1 MLRTLTI
8 AALLASVTT
17 ATMAQNAVETPAIQR
32 SGTPEEQ
39 KACAKDVSRYCQTVM
54 NDSDLA
60 ILACLKQF
68 RPKISKACDSVLV
81 SHGQ

>member
-1 MLRTLTI
+1 MLRSLII
-8 AALLASVTT
+8 AALLTTVTT
-17 ATMAQNAVETPAIQR
+17 AAMAEPPDPPKYER
-32 SGTPEEQ
+32 SGTAEEQ

-60 ILACLKQF
+60 ILGCLKQV
-68 RPKISKACDSVLV
+68 RPKISKSCNAVLL

>member
-1 MLRTLTI
+1 MLRTLI
-8 AALLASVTT
+8 SAALLASVTT
-17 ATMAQNAVETPAIQR
+17 VAMAEPPEQPKFQR

-60 ILACLKQF
+60 ILACLKQY
-68 RPKISKACDSVLV
+68 RPSISKACDAVLI

>member
-1 MLRTLTI
+1 MFRTLMI
-8 AALLASVTT
+8 ATLLASAAT
-17 ATMAQNAVETPAIQR
+17 ATMAQTPTPPTR

-54 NDSDLA
+54 NDSDFA
-60 ILACLKQF
+60 ILGCLKAN
-68 RPKISKACDSVLV
+68 RPKISKPCDAVLV

>member
-1 MLRTLTI
+1 MFRSLLV
-8 AALLASVTT
+8 AALLTT
-17 ATMAQNAVETPAIQR
+17 ATTVAMAEPPDQPKYER

-60 ILACLKQF
+60 ILGCLKQV
-68 RPKISKACDSVLV
+68 RPKISKACNAVLL

>member
-1 MLRTLTI
+1 MLKPLAI
-8 AALLASVTT
+8 AALLATVTS
-17 ATMAQNAVETPAIQR
+17 AALAEPPDQPKYGR

-60 ILACLKQF
+60 ILSCLKQV
-68 RPKISKACDSVLV
+68 RPKISKACDAVLL

>member
-1 MLRTLTI
+1 MFRTLII
-8 AALLASVTT
+8 ATLFASATT
-17 ATMAQNAVETPAIQR
+17 VAMAASPEEPKFQR

-39 KACAKDVSRYCQTVM
+39 KACAKDVSRFCQKVM

-60 ILACLKQF
+60 ILGCLKTN
-68 RPKISKACDSVLV
+68 RPQISKPCDAVLV

>member
-1 MLRTLTI
+1 MLRTLII
-8 AALLASVTT
+8 AALFSSATT
-17 ATMAQNAVETPAIQR
+17 ATMAQVSNQTPPVQR

-60 ILACLKQF
+60 ILACLKQN
-68 RPKISKACDSVLV
+68 RPKISKTCDAVLIG
-81 SHGQ
+81 HGQ

>member
-1 MLRTLTI
+1 MLRPFII
-8 AALLASVTT
+8 AALLASVST
-17 ATMAQNAVETPAIQR
+17 AAMAQVPQTPTFQR

-54 NDSDLA
+54 NDSDIA

-68 RPKISKACDSVLV
+68 RPKISKSCDAVLV

>member
-1 MLRTLTI
+1 MLRTLII
-8 AALLASVTT
+8 AALLASAAT
-17 ATMAQNAVETPAIQR
+17 AAMAQNAIDTPAPQR

-54 NDSDLA
+54 NDSDIA
-60 ILACLKQF
+60 ILSCLKQN
-68 RPKISKACDSVLV
+68 RPRISKPCDAVLV

>member
-1 MLRTLTI
+1 MLRTLII
-8 AALLASVTT
+8 AALLTSTAT
-17 ATMAQNAVETPAIQR
+17 ATMAQVPQTPTIQR

-60 ILACLKQF
+60 ILACLKQN
-68 RPKISKACDSVLV
+68 RPGISKGCDAVLV

>member
-1 MLRTLTI
+1 MLRTLI
-8 AALLASVTT
+8 SAALLASVTT
-17 ATMAQNAVETPAIQR
+17 AAMAEPPEQPKFQR

-60 ILACLKQF
+60 ILACLKQN
-68 RPKISKACDSVLV
+68 RPSISKGCDAVLI